1 MAKIPLPDLE
11 EMSAGGSSGILD
23 LVGFAI
29 KYQQNVAVAK
39 NNDRS
44 QAATIMSKASQGIN
58 VNSSVEDIQGAIDF
72 ITETAGDDVVQQDF
86 AEATNQRLNSV
97 LEQREGMDA
106 FIESLQVTKNAL
118 RDVTKKGREGTYD
131 VSEARRIMDNIEKNY
146 LDNVRHVSNQPG
158 LTTMLNNQLTEAQD
172 AHTAISLMDQLD
184 AVKGVE
190 GEVESLFIQLPDETK
205 DLPVKWKGRDFHRE
219 ELVGYAQDEFD
230 ANNFTGASKI
240 LGEMLVDSQGRGMK
254 LSSDIKA
261 LSSYYDTAYQQLFKF
276 NKEVDSEYPVMP
288 VIKKLI
294 SNSNANMILTPKE
307 IESAFHVISKYIYDV
322 ARDEEWFDPPES
334 VDNLDEYLSDYRE
347 SLLED
352 LDNKN
357 LSNALANIL
366 LIRDGLARSYK
377 EAYGKDLILQ
387 DEDLQF
393 NY

>member
-131 VSEARRIMDNIEKNY
+131 VSEARKIMDNIEKNY

-172 AHTAISLMDQLD
+172 AHTAISLMEQLD

-190 GEVESLFIQLPDETK
+190 GEVESLYIQLPDETK
-205 DLPVKWKGRDFHRE
+205 DLPVKWKDRYFPRE
-219 ELVGYAQDEFD
+219 ELAGYAQDEFD

-322 ARDEEWFDPPES
+322 ARDEEWFNPPES